1 MKRKTLAFMIALL
14 FSVLCATWFV
24 ILAEANPTCKII
36 GHHEPDAE
44 TQSPTITMFSPKNGT
59 EYKSNLNLSFA
70 VNVGESETAYK
81 TMIMEIYYEA
91 DWLPSPVYLFDLYSN
106 EYMLIVGDYPSNY
119 TGNMSLSE
127 IPDGEHSITVFAVEY
142 GLYEVDETRSWFHS
156 FSIEASAVIQI
167 DKLADSIDIVGIFT
181 GGTEP
186 TPTSPSP
193 LPSEEPQ
200 QLIQEVILGV
210 AITLA
215 VIGVGLGLLLY
226 LIKRK

>member
-14 FSVLCATWFV
+14 FLVLCARWFV

-36 GHHEPDAE
+36 GHHEPDAG

-59 EYKSNLNLSFA
+59 EYGNNLDLSFA

-91 DWLPSPVYLFDLYSN
+91 DWLPNPVYLLDLYIN

-119 TGNMSLSE
+119 TGNMSLSG
-127 IPDGEHSITVFAVEY
+127 IPNGEHSITVFAVEY
-142 GLYEVDETRSWFHS
+142 GLYAVDETPSWFHS

-181 GGTEP
+181 GVTEP

-193 LPSEEPQ
+193 LPSEEPLGQ
-200 QLIQEVILGV
+200 DVFLGV
-210 AITLA
+210 AVTVTVLS
-215 VIGVGLGLLLY
+215 VGLGLLVY

>member
-14 FSVLCATWFV
+14 FLVLCATWFV

-142 GLYEVDETRSWFHS
+142 GLYGIDETPSWFHS

-181 GGTEP
+181 GVTEP

-193 LPSEEPQ
+193 LPSEEPLGQ
-200 QLIQEVILGV
+200 DVFLGV
-210 AITLA
+210 AVTVTVLS
-215 VIGVGLGLLLY
+215 VGLGLLVY